1 MAVGK
6 TIKCPNCDYQY
17 NFQRW
22 EKCKICQKDL
32 PEDQLVIV
40 FLDIERARGSGSSD
54 PIQFGLVRYCFQ
66 RRQVPQKEE
75 INIWTDEDIES
86 SKFSHKISKRN
97 GRLYKSGKKLEHVSQ
112 EEAVLKFENFLQ
124 VFDLS

>member
-22 EKCKICQKDL
+22 EKCKICQEDL

-54 PIQFGLVRYCFQ
+54 PIQFGLLKYCFQ
-66 RRQVPQKEE
+66 RRQVLQKEE

-86 SKFSHKISKRN
+86 WVGLKVFPQDQQEMADCTSL
-97 GRLYKSGKKLEHVSQ
+97 GRS
-112 EEAVLKFENFLQ
+112 
-124 VFDLS
+124 